1 VRLGQAGAGTLRA
14 HENKRGGM
22 SSVGDALGQFLRASG
37 LERRM
42 GEQRALAA
50 WSTAV
55 GPERAK
61 RARAVRCRDG
71 ELLVEVDSA
80 ALLQE
85 LKNFTGEGLRRAA
98 NQLLGGEPIRRV
110 SFQPRR

>member
-1 VRLGQAGAGTLRA
+1 MG
-14 HENKRGGM
+14 E
-22 SSVGDALGQFLRASG
+22 ALGQFLRATG

-42 GEQRALAA
+42 GEQRVLSA
-50 WSTAV
+50 WSAVV
-55 GPERAK
+55 GPERAL
-61 RARAVRCRDG
+61 RARAVRCRNG

-85 LKNFTGEGLRRAA
+85 LKNFTGEGLRRAV
-98 NQLLGGEPIRRV
+98 NQRLGGGEPIQRV